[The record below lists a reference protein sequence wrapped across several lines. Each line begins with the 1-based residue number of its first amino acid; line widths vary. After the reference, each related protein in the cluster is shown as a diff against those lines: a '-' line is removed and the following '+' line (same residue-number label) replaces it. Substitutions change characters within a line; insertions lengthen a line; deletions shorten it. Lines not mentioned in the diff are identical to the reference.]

1 MHESGMLWTNIPAT
15 FHQDGASNGQANG
28 TSDGTMTDHSNGT
41 PTVHKPVY
49 SLPHW
54 PESTG
59 KGQGDADTLMIIDLP
74 LAHSRVIHLDLDRTL
89 PLLFKVCGHV
99 LSLRRVRC
107 ALCTCRVAP
116 TISECDKARRCELP
130 ADLFFEAQDIDRF
143 LEAFE

>member
-1 MHESGMLWTNIPAT
+1 MI
-15 FHQDGASNGQANG
+15 
-28 TSDGTMTDHSNGT
+28 DHSNGT
-41 PTVHKPVY
+41 STVQKPVY

-107 ALCTCRVAP
+107 ALCTAGW
-116 TISECDKARRCELP
+116 RRRFQSVIKHADVSCP
-130 ADLFFEAQDIDRF
+130 ADSFFEAQDID
-143 LEAFE
+143 